1 MMRPDFSTELTDL
14 YCCRYDADASKEMR
28 REAERE
34 AVMKLVRGLFGEDA
48 VYSHDAQGAPLI
60 EGCEEAIS
68 VTHGAGMAVVA
79 VSRASSVG
87 VDVECWREQLV
98 RVKARYVADDDLCSS
113 ATEQERLLTLWTDK
127 EAVYK
132 AARTPGLA
140 LLDIHVC
147 GDIATACGCSYRLT
161 HFGEFPVRI
170 TVAELIPAKKG
181 GA

>member
-1 MMRPDFSTELTDL
+1 MRPDFSTELTDL
-14 YCCRYDADASKEMR
+14 YYCRYDADASKIMR
-28 REAERE
+28 RDAERA
-34 AVMKLVRGLFGEDA
+34 AVMKLVRCLFGEDA

-60 EGCEEAIS
+60 EGCARAIS

-79 VSRASSVG
+79 VSRARSVG

-98 RVKARYVADDDLCSS
+98 RVRTKYVGDDDVCSS

-132 AARTPGLA
+132 AAYTPGLA
-140 LLDIHVC
+140 LLDIRVC
-147 GDIATACGCSYRLT
+147 GDMATACGCSYRLT

-170 TVAELIPAKKG
+170 TVAELILAKKG

>member
-1 MMRPDFSTELTDL
+1 MRPDFSTELTDL
-14 YCCRYDADASKEMR
+14 YCCRYDVDASKVMR
-28 REAERE
+28 RDAERV
-34 AVMKLVRGLFGEDA
+34 AVMKLVRGLFGDDA

-60 EGCEEAIS
+60 EGCTEAIS

-79 VSRASSVG
+79 VSRACAVG

-98 RVKARYVADDDLCSS
+98 RVKAKYVRDDDVCGS

-132 AARTPGLA
+132 AAHAPGLA
-140 LLDIHVC
+140 LLDIRVY
-147 GDIATACGCSYRLT
+147 GDMAAACGYSYRLT

-170 TVAELIPAKKG
+170 TVAELILAKKG
-181 GA
+181 DA